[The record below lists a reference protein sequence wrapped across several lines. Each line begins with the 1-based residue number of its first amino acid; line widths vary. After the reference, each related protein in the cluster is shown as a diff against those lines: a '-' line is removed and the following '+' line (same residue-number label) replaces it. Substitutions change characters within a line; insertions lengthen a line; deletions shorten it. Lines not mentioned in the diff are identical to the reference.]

1 MQTETVDFNKKK
13 RYFFYIL
20 MFFIFGWFFFMQLFG
35 TDERHLDQPSGSI
48 FYTGS
53 FTWEKPDGSRE
64 SINVPGRYDVP
75 AGTTMVLFTQLPS
88 DFSATSLA
96 IRSSL
101 QDIRFYIDGV
111 LRVEYSTG
119 GTRLSGKTSASRYV
133 FCPTSA
139 ADAGKELRIEL
150 TTRAHQYS
158 GVVNDIYCGD
168 KANIWHTIFD
178 RYELETFIAFFI
190 LFAGLATILF
200 SFALGVVYKTSFDM
214 EYLGWCMFMGATW
227 MLGESKLRQIF
238 VSNASSL
245 GALCFVMIQLVPVPI
260 LFYADSIQH
269 RQHHRLY
276 TYLGGIAVLN
286 FAVSALLLI
295 TGTADYIETL
305 PAGLF
310 ILAAVLLTIFI
321 NLVKYMHASKSKADH
336 LLLLGLLLAILCV
349 LIESVS
355 VYYVVLISGLFV
367 SAGML
372 ILFFVNIIRTIKN
385 VQNMEQQRR
394 EAEILRS
401 RQQTEDMYLQMIQ
414 TLAATVEA
422 KDAYTRGHSLR
433 VAEYAAQLAG
443 ELGWT
448 DTDINNLKK
457 AVTLHDIGKIGI
469 PDQIWN
475 KPTKLTD
482 DEYVLVRK
490 HTVIGAEILHDIKW
504 IDHLSEIVRSHHE
517 RYDGSGYPDG
527 LVGEEIPIHARITAI
542 ADSYDAMNTRHLY
555 RNSLSP
561 EAIREEFLKNRGRQ
575 FDPELTDLFLRLMD
589 EHRLYSPS
597 APLSAADTS
606 GLSAV
611 DSTIGK
617 FISDVMSTMKSQEDA
632 ASYDFLT
639 RLPMRHL
646 GERLAAEFM
655 QEHSGYLVFIDMDNL
670 KKINDLYGHKAGDRA
685 LKLLGGL
692 LADYHEAAV
701 ACRLGGDEFLL
712 FVPEISRDQISRQM
726 RELFA
731 RFRQLTADDVEVNC
745 ASLSAGLCMCTKG
758 DSFEECYS
766 KADKALYYVKQNGK
780 NQFFF
785 YQQIN
790 RRDLA
795 AGTGRDLA
803 LVAKSLH
810 DTGTYIGA
818 LDLNYRDFARQYE
831 YMRQLGARSDCRC
844 YLVMVTMDI
853 AVDTLPH
860 IEAIEHSLACME
872 QAIRHTI
879 RRVDMCTRYSA
890 MQYLIIL
897 FEPAEA
903 QIPKVMERVF
913 TQYYQLYD
921 EKSLVPR
928 YEYLAMT
935 S

>member
-1 MQTETVDFNKKK
+1 
-13 RYFFYIL
+13 
-20 MFFIFGWFFFMQLFG
+20 MQLFG
-35 TDERHLDQPSGSI
+35 TDERHLDQPSSSI

-88 DFSATSLA
+88 NFSATSLA

-150 TTRAHQYS
+150 TTQAHQYS

-321 NLVKYMHASKSKADH
+321 NLVKYMHASKSKADR

-401 RQQTEDMYLQMIQ
+401 RQQTENMYLQMIQ

-433 VAEYAAQLAG
+433 VAEYAAQLAE

-517 RYDGSGYPDG
+517 RYDGFGYPDG
-527 LVGEEIPIHARITAI
+527 LVGEEIPIHARIAAI

-555 RNSLSP
+555 RNSLSS

-589 EHRLYSPS
+589 EHRLNSPA

-655 QEHSGYLVFIDMDNL
+655 QEHSGHLVFIDMDNL

-780 NQFFF
+780 NRFFF

-795 AGTGRDLA
+795 SGTGRDLA

-810 DTGTYIGA
+810 DTGTYLGA

-921 EKSLVPR
+921 EKSLVPQ

>member
-1 MQTETVDFNKKK
+1 MQTEIADFNKKK

-35 TDERHLDQPSGSI
+35 TDERQLDQPSGSI

-310 ILAAVLLTIFI
+310 ILAAVLLTIFV
-321 NLVKYMHASKSKADH
+321 NLVKYMHASKSKADR

-401 RQQTEDMYLQMIQ
+401 QQQTENMYLQMIQ

-448 DTDINNLKK
+448 NTDINNLKK

-482 DEYVLVRK
+482 DEYALVME

-517 RYDGSGYPDG
+517 RYDGFGYPDG
-527 LVGEEIPIHARITAI
+527 LVGEEIPIHARIVAI

-589 EHRLYSPS
+589 EHRLNSPV
-597 APLSAADTS
+597 APLTAADTS
-606 GLSAV
+606 ELSAV

-655 QEHSGYLVFIDMDNL
+655 QEHSGHLVFIDMDNL

-795 AGTGRDLA
+795 SGTGMDLA

-810 DTGTYIGA
+810 DTGSYLGA

-860 IEAIEHSLACME
+860 IEAIEHSLTCME

-921 EKSLVPR
+921 EKRLVPR

>member
-1 MQTETVDFNKKK
+1 
-13 RYFFYIL
+13 

-35 TDERHLDQPSGSI
+35 TDERHLDQPSSSI

-88 DFSATSLA
+88 NFSATSLA

-150 TTRAHQYS
+150 TTQAHQYS

-321 NLVKYMHASKSKADH
+321 NLVKYMHASKSKADR

-401 RQQTEDMYLQMIQ
+401 RQQTENMYLQMIQ

-433 VAEYAAQLAG
+433 VAEYAAQLAE

-517 RYDGSGYPDG
+517 RYDGFGYPDG
-527 LVGEEIPIHARITAI
+527 LVGEEIPIHARIAAI

-555 RNSLSP
+555 RNSLSS

-589 EHRLYSPS
+589 EHRLNSPA

-655 QEHSGYLVFIDMDNL
+655 QEHSGHLVFIDMDNL

-780 NQFFF
+780 NRFFF

-795 AGTGRDLA
+795 SGTGRDLA

-810 DTGTYIGA
+810 DTGTYLGA

-921 EKSLVPR
+921 EKSLVPQ

>member
-1 MQTETVDFNKKK
+1 
-13 RYFFYIL
+13 
-20 MFFIFGWFFFMQLFG
+20 
-35 TDERHLDQPSGSI
+35 
-48 FYTGS
+48 
-53 FTWEKPDGSRE
+53 
-64 SINVPGRYDVP
+64 
-75 AGTTMVLFTQLPS
+75 
-88 DFSATSLA
+88 
-96 IRSSL
+96 
-101 QDIRFYIDGV
+101 
-111 LRVEYSTG
+111 
-119 GTRLSGKTSASRYV
+119 
-133 FCPTSA
+133 
-139 ADAGKELRIEL
+139 
-150 TTRAHQYS
+150 
-158 GVVNDIYCGD
+158 
-168 KANIWHTIFD
+168 
-178 RYELETFIAFFI
+178 
-190 LFAGLATILF
+190 
-200 SFALGVVYKTSFDM
+200 
-214 EYLGWCMFMGATW
+214 
-227 MLGESKLRQIF
+227 
-238 VSNASSL
+238 
-245 GALCFVMIQLVPVPI
+245 
-260 LFYADSIQH
+260 
-269 RQHHRLY
+269 
-276 TYLGGIAVLN
+276 
-286 FAVSALLLI
+286 
-295 TGTADYIETL
+295 
-305 PAGLF
+305 
-310 ILAAVLLTIFI
+310 
-321 NLVKYMHASKSKADH
+321 
-336 LLLLGLLLAILCV
+336 
-349 LIESVS
+349 
-355 VYYVVLISGLFV
+355 
-367 SAGML
+367 
-372 ILFFVNIIRTIKN
+372 
-385 VQNMEQQRR
+385 
-394 EAEILRS
+394 
-401 RQQTEDMYLQMIQ
+401 
-414 TLAATVEA
+414 
-422 KDAYTRGHSLR
+422 
-433 VAEYAAQLAG
+433 
-443 ELGWT
+443 
-448 DTDINNLKK
+448 
-457 AVTLHDIGKIGI
+457 
-469 PDQIWN
+469 
-475 KPTKLTD
+475 
-482 DEYVLVRK
+482 
-490 HTVIGAEILHDIKW
+490 
-504 IDHLSEIVRSHHE
+504 
-517 RYDGSGYPDG
+517 
-527 LVGEEIPIHARITAI
+527 
-542 ADSYDAMNTRHLY
+542 
-555 RNSLSP
+555 
-561 EAIREEFLKNRGRQ
+561 
-575 FDPELTDLFLRLMD
+575 MD
-589 EHRLYSPS
+589 EHRLNSPT
-597 APLSAADTS
+597 APLTATDTS
-606 GLSAV
+606 ELSAV

-646 GERLAAEFM
+646 GERLVAEFM

-712 FVPEISRDQISRQM
+712 FVPEISREQISRQI

-810 DTGTYIGA
+810 DTGSYIGA

-831 YMRQLGARSDCRC
+831 YMLQLGARSGCRC

-897 FEPAEA
+897 FEPVEA

>member
-1 MQTETVDFNKKK
+1 MQTEIADFNKKK

-35 TDERHLDQPSGSI
+35 TDERQLDQPSGSI

-310 ILAAVLLTIFI
+310 ILAAVLLTIFV
-321 NLVKYMHASKSKADH
+321 NLVKYMHASKSKADR

-401 RQQTEDMYLQMIQ
+401 RQQTENMYLQMIQ

-433 VAEYAAQLAG
+433 VAEYAAQLAE

-632 ASYDFLT
+632 AGYDFLT

-655 QEHSGYLVFIDMDNL
+655 QEHSGHLVFIDMDNL

-795 AGTGRDLA
+795 SGTGRDLA

-810 DTGTYIGA
+810 DTGTYLGA

-831 YMRQLGARSDCRC
+831 YMRQLSARSDCRC

>member
-1 MQTETVDFNKKK
+1 
-13 RYFFYIL
+13 
-20 MFFIFGWFFFMQLFG
+20 
-35 TDERHLDQPSGSI
+35 
-48 FYTGS
+48 

-139 ADAGKELRIEL
+139 ADAGKKLRIEL
-150 TTRAHQYS
+150 TTLAHQYS

-276 TYLGGIAVLN
+276 TYLGGIAVPN
-286 FAVSALLLI
+286 FTVSALLLI

-321 NLVKYMHASKSKADH
+321 NLVKYMHASKSKADR

-527 LVGEEIPIHARITAI
+527 LVGEGIPIHARIAAI

-555 RNSLSP
+555 RNSMSP

-589 EHRLYSPS
+589 EHRLNSPT
-597 APLSAADTS
+597 APLTATDTS
-606 GLSAV
+606 ELSAV

-646 GERLAAEFM
+646 GERLVAEFM

-712 FVPEISRDQISRQM
+712 FVPEISREQISRQI

-810 DTGTYIGA
+810 DTGSYIGA

-831 YMRQLGARSDCRC
+831 YMLQLGARSGCRC

>member
-1 MQTETVDFNKKK
+1 
-13 RYFFYIL
+13 
-20 MFFIFGWFFFMQLFG
+20 
-35 TDERHLDQPSGSI
+35 
-48 FYTGS
+48 
-53 FTWEKPDGSRE
+53 
-64 SINVPGRYDVP
+64 
-75 AGTTMVLFTQLPS
+75 
-88 DFSATSLA
+88 
-96 IRSSL
+96 
-101 QDIRFYIDGV
+101 
-111 LRVEYSTG
+111 
-119 GTRLSGKTSASRYV
+119 
-133 FCPTSA
+133 
-139 ADAGKELRIEL
+139 
-150 TTRAHQYS
+150 
-158 GVVNDIYCGD
+158 
-168 KANIWHTIFD
+168 
-178 RYELETFIAFFI
+178 
-190 LFAGLATILF
+190 
-200 SFALGVVYKTSFDM
+200 
-214 EYLGWCMFMGATW
+214 
-227 MLGESKLRQIF
+227 
-238 VSNASSL
+238 
-245 GALCFVMIQLVPVPI
+245 
-260 LFYADSIQH
+260 
-269 RQHHRLY
+269 
-276 TYLGGIAVLN
+276 
-286 FAVSALLLI
+286 
-295 TGTADYIETL
+295 
-305 PAGLF
+305 
-310 ILAAVLLTIFI
+310 
-321 NLVKYMHASKSKADH
+321 
-336 LLLLGLLLAILCV
+336 
-349 LIESVS
+349 
-355 VYYVVLISGLFV
+355 
-367 SAGML
+367 
-372 ILFFVNIIRTIKN
+372 
-385 VQNMEQQRR
+385 
-394 EAEILRS
+394 
-401 RQQTEDMYLQMIQ
+401 
-414 TLAATVEA
+414 
-422 KDAYTRGHSLR
+422 
-433 VAEYAAQLAG
+433 
-443 ELGWT
+443 
-448 DTDINNLKK
+448 
-457 AVTLHDIGKIGI
+457 
-469 PDQIWN
+469 
-475 KPTKLTD
+475 
-482 DEYVLVRK
+482 
-490 HTVIGAEILHDIKW
+490 
-504 IDHLSEIVRSHHE
+504 
-517 RYDGSGYPDG
+517 
-527 LVGEEIPIHARITAI
+527 
-542 ADSYDAMNTRHLY
+542 MNTRHLY

-597 APLSAADTS
+597 APLSAADTF

-701 ACRLGGDEFLL
+701 ACRLCGDEFLL
-712 FVPEISRDQISRQM
+712 FVPEISREQISRQM

-758 DSFEECYS
+758 ASFEECYS

-795 AGTGRDLA
+795 SGTGRDLA

-810 DTGTYIGA
+810 DTGTYLGA

>member
-1 MQTETVDFNKKK
+1 
-13 RYFFYIL
+13 
-20 MFFIFGWFFFMQLFG
+20 
-35 TDERHLDQPSGSI
+35 
-48 FYTGS
+48 
-53 FTWEKPDGSRE
+53 
-64 SINVPGRYDVP
+64 
-75 AGTTMVLFTQLPS
+75 
-88 DFSATSLA
+88 
-96 IRSSL
+96 
-101 QDIRFYIDGV
+101 
-111 LRVEYSTG
+111 
-119 GTRLSGKTSASRYV
+119 
-133 FCPTSA
+133 
-139 ADAGKELRIEL
+139 
-150 TTRAHQYS
+150 
-158 GVVNDIYCGD
+158 
-168 KANIWHTIFD
+168 
-178 RYELETFIAFFI
+178 
-190 LFAGLATILF
+190 
-200 SFALGVVYKTSFDM
+200 
-214 EYLGWCMFMGATW
+214 
-227 MLGESKLRQIF
+227 
-238 VSNASSL
+238 
-245 GALCFVMIQLVPVPI
+245 
-260 LFYADSIQH
+260 
-269 RQHHRLY
+269 
-276 TYLGGIAVLN
+276 
-286 FAVSALLLI
+286 
-295 TGTADYIETL
+295 
-305 PAGLF
+305 
-310 ILAAVLLTIFI
+310 
-321 NLVKYMHASKSKADH
+321 
-336 LLLLGLLLAILCV
+336 
-349 LIESVS
+349 
-355 VYYVVLISGLFV
+355 
-367 SAGML
+367 
-372 ILFFVNIIRTIKN
+372 
-385 VQNMEQQRR
+385 
-394 EAEILRS
+394 
-401 RQQTEDMYLQMIQ
+401 MIQ

-448 DTDINNLKK
+448 DTDIDNLKK
-457 AVTLHDIGKIGI
+457 AVALHDIGKIGI

-475 KPTKLTD
+475 KPTRLTD
-482 DEYVLVRK
+482 DEYVLVRE

-527 LVGEEIPIHARITAI
+527 LVGEEIPIHARIAAI

-589 EHRLYSPS
+589 EHRLNSPA

-655 QEHSGYLVFIDMDNL
+655 QEHSGHLVFIDMDNL

-712 FVPEISRDQISRQM
+712 FVPEISREQISRQM

-731 RFRQLTADDVEVNC
+731 RFRQLTANDVEVNC

-785 YQQIN
+785 YQQID

-795 AGTGRDLA
+795 SGTGRDLT

-810 DTGTYIGA
+810 DTGTYLGA

>member
-1 MQTETVDFNKKK
+1 
-13 RYFFYIL
+13 

-35 TDERHLDQPSGSI
+35 TDERQLDQPSGSI

-321 NLVKYMHASKSKADH
+321 NLVKYMHASKSKADR

-401 RQQTEDMYLQMIQ
+401 RQQTENMYLQMIQ

-527 LVGEEIPIHARITAI
+527 LVGEKIPIHARITAI

-575 FDPELTDLFLRLMD
+575 FDPELTDLFLRLID
-589 EHRLYSPS
+589 EHRLNSP
-597 APLSAADTS
+597 AVPLSAADTS

-646 GERLAAEFM
+646 GERLTAEFM
-655 QEHSGYLVFIDMDNL
+655 QEHSGHLVFIDMDNL

-712 FVPEISRDQISRQM
+712 FVPEISREQISRQM

-795 AGTGRDLA
+795 SGTGRDLA

-810 DTGTYIGA
+810 DTGTYLGA

-831 YMRQLGARSDCRC
+831 YMRQLSARSDCRC

>member
-1 MQTETVDFNKKK
+1 M
-13 RYFFYIL
+13 
-20 MFFIFGWFFFMQLFG
+20 
-35 TDERHLDQPSGSI
+35 
-48 FYTGS
+48 
-53 FTWEKPDGSRE
+53 
-64 SINVPGRYDVP
+64 
-75 AGTTMVLFTQLPS
+75 
-88 DFSATSLA
+88 
-96 IRSSL
+96 
-101 QDIRFYIDGV
+101 
-111 LRVEYSTG
+111 
-119 GTRLSGKTSASRYV
+119 
-133 FCPTSA
+133 
-139 ADAGKELRIEL
+139 
-150 TTRAHQYS
+150 
-158 GVVNDIYCGD
+158 VNDIYCGD

-321 NLVKYMHASKSKADH
+321 NLVKYMHASKSKADR

-401 RQQTEDMYLQMIQ
+401 RQQTENMYLQMIQ

-433 VAEYAAQLAG
+433 VAEYAAQLAE

-482 DEYVLVRK
+482 DEYVLVRE

-527 LVGEEIPIHARITAI
+527 LVGEEIAIHARITAI

-589 EHRLYSPS
+589 EHRLNSPT
-597 APLSAADTS
+597 APLTATDTS
-606 GLSAV
+606 KLSAV

-646 GERLAAEFM
+646 GERLVAEFM

-712 FVPEISRDQISRQM
+712 FVPEISREQISRQI

-810 DTGTYIGA
+810 DTGSYIGA

-831 YMRQLGARSDCRC
+831 YMLQLGARSGCRC